1 MIQRR
6 GDRNRQRPRLASV
19 NLKSDSM
26 FLEKDARHEA
36 GQILGR
42 KRSDMERQCNLLDS
56 AAITKM
62 V

>member
-6 GDRNRQRPRLASV
+6 GDRNRQQRRLASA

-26 FLEKDARHEA
+26 FLEKEARHEA
-36 GQILGR
+36 GQISGR
-42 KRSDMERQCNLLDS
+42 KRSDMERQCNLRDS
-56 AAITKM
+56 AAINKI